1 MNTLIQREREGTA
14 MAKPHLITTDLNAR
28 ERERYAKGLEGL
40 AAEAVKAA
48 MALRTEQDSEALIAL
63 ITLSFSDGAVRELMK
78 VFADAIP
85 APVKAPDDASTIS
98 ENATTK

>member
-1 MNTLIQREREGTA
+1 

-28 ERERYAKGLEGL
+28 ERERYARGLEGL

-78 VFADAIP
+78 VFADAIG
-85 APVKAPDDASTIS
+85 PVKAPADASTIS